1 MEQGVRTGEDDLTR
15 SFLRVL
21 ECYSVDRQVAE
32 RAGEIV
38 RTLRATGVTV
48 GLADAVVAATCL
60 GNDLTLVTL
69 DVDDF
74 KRVPGLA
81 IETVS

>member
-1 MEQGVRTGEDDLTR
+1 MGEDVLTR

-21 ECYSVDRQVAE
+21 ECYSADREVAE
-32 RAGEIV
+32 RAGETV
-38 RTLRATGVTV
+38 RTLRATGVTL
-48 GLADAVVAATCL
+48 GLADAVIAATCL
-60 GNDLTLVTL
+60 AHDLTLVTL

-74 KRVPGLA
+74 KRLPGLA